1 VTAQGDHVILH
12 ILDKMISKSSMM
24 YNSYIAWFILWKLI
38 VCFQAVWFTP
48 DIAFYYLCFMCS
60 LVLSCFFFGPLM
72 FHIWILLT
80 FFYIACRM
88 CWIDLRAGKETWVDV
103 WHTREHL
110 YNHHYLD
117 EWAQRHILSKLR
129 LLNYLVC
136 MGDLLIVRWREQL
149 KLQKFCLWIFFPWS
163 LFSKIQSL
171 LIFSIFI
178 HLVNSW
184 WS

>member
-1 VTAQGDHVILH
+1 
-12 ILDKMISKSSMM
+12 M
-24 YNSYIAWFILWKLI
+24 
-38 VCFQAVWFTP
+38 
-48 DIAFYYLCFMCS
+48 
-60 LVLSCFFFGPLM
+60 FFFWTTDVSYLNPAD
-72 FHIWILLT
+72 I
-80 FFYIACRM
+80 FYIACRM

-163 LFSKIQSL
+163 IFIKIQSL

-178 HLVNSW
+178 HTMCLSSECLVLQAATTQRTYFKDKS
-184 WS
+184 